1 MALNWAMLNP
11 DRTPVPLPSEDT
23 ITTVKDAADIVLV
36 IPNAPPSGSDTAG
49 GAGGSA
55 KFEAHKGNVYI
66 TSQRLIYTTPKGA
79 AWESISIPL
88 TSILSTRFHQPT
100 FSGNYLSVEIK
111 PSPDGGLTEGTNAE
125 IRFRDTPMLQFIA
138 VLDKTREKAIYMKRD
153 ANDGE
158 SLRMLSL
165 AVTVS

>member
-66 TSQRLIYTTPKGA
+66 TSQRVRTDLAFNLKI
-79 AWESISIPL
+79 L
-88 TSILSTRFHQPT
+88 T
-100 FSGNYLSVEIK
+100 NVAN
-111 PSPDGGLTEGTNAE
+111 PSW
-125 IRFRDTPMLQFIA
+125 
-138 VLDKTREKAIYMKRD
+138 
-153 ANDGE
+153 
-158 SLRMLSL
+158 
-165 AVTVS
+165 